1 MKLFVV
7 VVKTASVK
15 NLFHLSLS
23 KLEWGR
29 NAVCVIKAKDYKEM
43 FVKLRSILP
52 RREAGKE
59 LLKALKRDKKKFFEL
74 YIHEVQKSEDLFEIG
89 LLTNEK
95 NLSNPSMFLFK
106 R

>member
-29 NAVCVIKAKDYKEM
+29 NA
-43 FVKLRSILP
+43 

-106 R
+106 RF